1 MNDGIISHEIR
12 EMAAEALLGDLPTT
26 TISHERSGDGGQ
38 SSTGAPIDDWAVIR
52 TFPGRIRQAKR
63 QREEVNGEQVRAQ
76 ADYECVCEPYPED
89 LPADKRIRG
98 ADRLVVRDGQAG
110 EQVYQVLGDDAGRTG
125 ALLLT
130 IQLIKIEGDR

>member
-1 MNDGIISHEIR
+1 MTVLKPEITGL
-12 EMAAEALLGDLPTT
+12 ATGALTSYLPMT

-76 ADYECVCEPYPED
+76 ADYECVCAPYPPD

-110 EQVYQVLGDDAGRTG
+110 EQVYQVVNDDAGRTG